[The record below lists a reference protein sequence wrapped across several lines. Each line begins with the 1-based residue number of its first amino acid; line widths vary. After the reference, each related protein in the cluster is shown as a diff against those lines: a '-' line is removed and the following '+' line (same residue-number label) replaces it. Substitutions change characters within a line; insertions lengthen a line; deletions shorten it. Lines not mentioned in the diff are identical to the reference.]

1 MKTTIIILTYK
12 HERFICE
19 ALQSA
24 LAQTR
29 PAEEII
35 VIDDASP
42 DATFEKA
49 AAFVHENGSAPF
61 RLIRNETNLGLAGSF
76 NRAIAAS
83 TGEVIFAFA
92 GDDVSHPGRLESC
105 LNYLSSRP
113 ATFALFT
120 NADVI
125 DESSRRAGRL
135 DNCAGMDEPASLSLN
150 DVNEGEY
157 FLRSRSSLGATAAYR
172 AAVFRDFAPLRLDI
186 YTEDAPVAFRAMLL
200 GACDFLPVS
209 LVAWRKHGDN
219 MSHGAGAPR
228 DAKMARHYRRCE
240 AMIDQMLADAAE
252 WTSRNSP
259 TSGLEKALK
268 ELRFQKARWA
278 LWSVAHE
285 DGMRIRSFTACLS
298 AMRKQRPSWA
308 TVLSEAWLPLIKMLT
323 PFFIQRILVGL
334 RKKIWRA

>member
-29 PAEEII
+29 PADEII

-49 AAFVHENGSAPF
+49 AAFIHENGSTAF
-61 RLIRNETNLGLAGSF
+61 RLIRNENNLGVVGSF
-76 NRAIAAS
+76 NRAVAAS

-92 GDDVSHPGRLESC
+92 GDDVSHPNRIESC
-105 LNYLSSRP
+105 LDYLSSRP
-113 ATFALFT
+113 ATFALVT
-120 NADVI
+120 NAEVI

-135 DNCAGMDEPASLSLN
+135 ENCAGYDSPVELN
-150 DVNEGEY
+150 FNNVKEGEY
-157 FLRSRSSLGATAAYR
+157 FLRGRSSCGATAAFR
-172 AAVFRDFAPLRLDI
+172 AAVFREFPPMRPDVYA
-186 YTEDAPVAFRAMLL
+186 EDDPAVFRAMLL
-200 GACDFLPVS
+200 GTCDFLPVS
-209 LVAWRKHGDN
+209 LVAWRKHGNN

-259 TSGLEKALK
+259 TDGLEKALR

-285 DGMRIRSFTACLS
+285 DGMRIRSFMACLS

-308 TVLSEAWLPLIKMLT
+308 TVLSEAWRPLIKMLT